1 VFRTN
6 QKNAAAAVVLCE
18 VFLHQ
23 KNYKRVS
30 LPLSLIPILNRSTD
44 GYVKALKLAER
55 AIQYA
60 DTLSVLNEG
69 YIKAA
74 RVCHAD
80 NNPVLAT
87 RYFTLATDGNPKH
100 VMSSLGLAQMQI
112 NNGMSTFIVS
122 YDIS

>member
-1 VFRTN
+1 M
-6 QKNAAAAVVLCE
+6 LCE

-30 LPLSLIPILNRSTD
+30 FPLSLIPVLNKSTD
-44 GYVKALKLAER
+44 GYMKALKLAER

-80 NNPVLAT
+80 NQPVSAT

-112 NNGMSTFIVS
+112 NNGMSTS
-122 YDIS
+122 MMSNGIS